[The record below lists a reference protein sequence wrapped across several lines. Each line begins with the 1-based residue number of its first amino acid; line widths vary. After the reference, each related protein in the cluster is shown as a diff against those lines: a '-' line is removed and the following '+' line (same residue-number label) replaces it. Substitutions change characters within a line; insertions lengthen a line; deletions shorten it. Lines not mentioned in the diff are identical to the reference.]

1 MKRTLFEG
9 KYLRLL
15 DHNSWEYVERKN
27 CTGIVIIL
35 AVTEKDKVILIEQIR
50 VPVGKRVIE
59 FPAGLVNDRYVERK
73 RGQVQKQE
81 NVPVPFSKE
90 KRETLK
96 EAAFREFL
104 EETGYQ
110 AKKMILLTNGPINS
124 GISSS
129 AVTFFQAQGLKKI
142 HGGGGDHTE
151 AITVYEVPLKEVDT
165 WLQKMQKKGRAVD
178 PKVYA
183 GLYFLKKVKF

>member
-35 AVTEKDKVILIEQIR
+35 AVTEKKKVILIEQVR
-50 VPVGKRVIE
+50 VPVGKKVIE
-59 FPAGLVNDRYVERK
+59 FPAGLVNDRVAAK
-73 RGQVQKQE
+73 K
-81 NVPVPFSKE
+81 
-90 KRETLK
+90 ETLK
-96 EAAFREFL
+96 SAAIREFL

-110 AKKMILLTNGPINS
+110 AKKMIQVMSGPINS

-142 HGGGGDHTE
+142 HAGGGDPTE
-151 AITVYEVPLKEVDT
+151 SITVYEVPLKGVDD
-165 WLQKMQKKGRAVD
+165 WLTKMQKKGRAVD
-178 PKVYA
+178 PKVFA
-183 GLYFLKKVKF
+183 GLYFLKGSCA